1 MSVDRFSAL
10 ADPNRRRVLGALA
23 GSGPGGATAG
33 ELAALLPMGRSLVS
47 YHLARLVAAGL
58 ASASPDPGDRRRR
71 LYRTSV
77 PVAPR
82 HTPAVPGA
90 WDRGSPIRPL
100 VPPAGELPQPQAGQ
114 LAIPSGGIQ
123 PNLGQA
129 LPGPLRDALARF
141 LRVRRVATGELL
153 FSQGDPASGIWFVES
168 GAVRLYAADEDGR
181 EQTLQV
187 VRPGASFNEVPFF
200 DHGPEPVAAQAVE
213 DSVVLVLPAE
223 RRDEI
228 LREIPGLAIAAS
240 ASFAF
245 RLRQTIALVEDL
257 SFRQVAGRVARVLL
271 QAVEPHAGVGAGSG
285 GLALTQ
291 REIAEMVGSSR
302 EVVARTLR
310 QLEREGLIRI
320 ARGRIVLLDRD
331 GLAGRD

>member
-1 MSVDRFSAL
+1 MTVDRFAAL

-23 GSGPGGATAG
+23 ATRGAGATAG
-33 ELAALLPMGRSLVS
+33 ELAAQLGLGRSLVS
-47 YHLARLVAAGL
+47 YHLAQLVAAGL
-58 ASASPDPGDRRRR
+58 ASASPDRHDRRRR
-71 LYRTSV
+71 LYRTPV
-77 PVAPR
+77 PVASR
-82 HTPAVPGA
+82 HPPAGPHA
-90 WDRGSPIRPL
+90 PDRVRPIRPL
-100 VPPAGELPQPQAGQ
+100 VPPDELPQPAAGPR
-114 LAIPSGGIQ
+114 AIMAGGIQ

-129 LPGPLRDALARF
+129 LPAPLRDALARF
-141 LRVRRVATGELL
+141 MRPRRLAAGELL
-153 FSQGDPASGIWFVES
+153 FWQGEPAGGIAFVES
-168 GAVRLYAADEDGR
+168 GAIRLYVADEEGR

-187 VRPGASFNEVPFF
+187 VRAGASFNEVPFF
-200 DHGPEPVAAQAVE
+200 DRGPEPVSAQAVE
-213 DSVVLVLPAE
+213 DSSVLVLPLE

-257 SFRQVAGRVARVLL
+257 SFRQVAGRVGRVLL

-331 GLAGRD
+331 GLAGRG

>member
-1 MSVDRFSAL
+1 MTIDQFAAL
-10 ADPNRRRVLGALA
+10 ADPTRRRVLGALVA
-23 GSGPGGATAG
+23 AKGTGATAG
-33 ELAALLPMGRSLVS
+33 ELAARLGVGRSLVS
-47 YHLARLVAAGL
+47 YHLAQLAAAGL
-58 ASASPDPGDRRRR
+58 ASASPDPADRRRR
-71 LYRTSV
+71 RYRTPV
-77 PVAPR
+77 PVAPP
-82 HTPAVPGA
+82 HTPSGL
-90 WDRGSPIRPL
+90 RGPARGGPLRPL
-100 VPPAGELPQPQAGQ
+100 VPPDELPQPPAG
-114 LAIPSGGIQ
+114 LRTMTPGGIQ

-129 LPGPLRDALARF
+129 LPAPLRDALARF
-141 LRVRRVATGELL
+141 LRPRRLTAGELL
-153 FSQGDPASGIWFVES
+153 FSQGDPPGGICFVET
-168 GAVRLYAADEDGR
+168 GAIRLYAADGDGR

-200 DHGPEPVAAQAVE
+200 DRGPEPASAQAIE
-213 DSVVLVLPAE
+213 ASVVLVLPVE

-228 LREIPGLAIAAS
+228 LREVPGLAIAAS

-257 SFRQVAGRVARVLL
+257 SFRQVAGRVGRVLL

-310 QLEREGLIRI
+310 QLERDGLVRM